1 MTMKAL
7 LLSTAVISAL
17 LLLVLPST
25 VVGILFLTF
34 LAIDVLVFKDIL

>member
-25 VVGILFLTF
+25 VVGILFLAF